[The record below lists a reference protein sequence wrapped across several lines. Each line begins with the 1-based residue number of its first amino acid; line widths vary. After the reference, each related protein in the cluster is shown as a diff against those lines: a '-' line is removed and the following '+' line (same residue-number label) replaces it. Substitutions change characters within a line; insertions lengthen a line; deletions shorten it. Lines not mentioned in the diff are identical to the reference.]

1 MERKSFKTDWKGV
14 ILVDKFDKHVKEEI
28 QGYLNKHVHFSQEE
42 SQQIRSKTI
51 NKSSTIK
58 FHGVYYTVLA
68 STIVLITILSI
79 PLFDTLNFNSNSQ
92 SDYSAVEEKE
102 TEDNEHIKASLDN
115 IVNGKAIK
123 RSQKISSNEVKNNL
137 QLSITNNPEKY
148 KLKKTSFNYW
158 LKSGEHK
165 DPYSSEEVTLALS
178 FQSQQNSYFTQI
190 FKGEINL
197 EDNHKV
203 VEKVGE
209 WNLIPDSK
217 THSNMEENK
226 YIIAVSEIITNH
238 EKYTVIV
245 QTYNLHDDIDAA
257 PYSKKDILDFTESLK
272 PELAIKNFLE
282 IIPEEFQTETV
293 LDFQGVSYL
302 TTKEYL
308 HTPSGLPIYKTEVFY
323 ANFHELQQQPGFFE
337 FTKDVEGHLYKGTLK
352 LYKTEKDI
360 AGWKA
365 MYSGVI
371 SRVESSNE

>member
-1 MERKSFKTDWKGV
+1 M
-14 ILVDKFDKHVKEEI
+14 DKFDKHVKEEV

-42 SQQIRSKTI
+42 SQKIRSKTI

-58 FHGVYYTVLA
+58 FHGVYYIVLA

-115 IVNGKAIK
+115 IVNGNAIK
-123 RSQKISSNEVKNNL
+123 RSQKMFSNEVTNNL
-137 QLSITNNPEKY
+137 QLSIINNPEKY
-148 KLKKTSFNYW
+148 KLSKASFNYW
-158 LKSGEHK
+158 SKSGEHK
-165 DPYSSEEVTLALS
+165 DPYSSEQITLALS

-197 EDNHKV
+197 EGNHKV

-226 YIIAVSEIITNH
+226 YIIAVSEIIIDH

-257 PYSKKDILDFTESLK
+257 PYSKTDILDFTESLK
-272 PELAIKNFLE
+272 PELAVKNLLE
-282 IIPEEFQTETV
+282 IIPDEFQTETV

-323 ANFHELQQQPGFFE
+323 TDFDELQQQPDFFE

-352 LYKTEKDI
+352 LYRAEKEGDS
-360 AGWKA
+360 WKA